1 MTVRCVGVADAR
13 PEHIARFV
21 ERARADGLTVEAT
34 TNVAVAF
41 DPAAIPRIGI
51 ARHDDGSFVVLD
63 GELFPVDPAA
73 DLQAPDE
80 MAGTILGVLRSGGAK
95 GLLPL
100 HLEGLVTWWD
110 ARTGGASVVRDHGGV
125 VQGLV
130 GAVGTT
136 TAWASDHDSLLDVG
150 VAAVPDPI
158 AIDQLVATGWVTPP
172 RSFLR
177 DVDTIA
183 AGHVATVRPG
193 APVSI
198 SPWYLH
204 SSSPRMTGGLADQ
217 SAELGRA
224 IVAAVGRRA
233 KGGPLA
239 ATLSSGVD
247 STVVVAVLRKVL
259 DLDVSTFTFRYLGYE
274 GQLNEDE
281 FAAETA
287 RLLGAPHSVIE
298 VAPEDLVAGFSRI
311 VAEFQSPVSFGVHS
325 FHQGPIRDA
334 GMSVVLG
341 GSDPGFWHVPGR
353 AGAVASWHRRVP
365 PGPRLALLD
374 AAERLRALPRAEAA
388 FWIALHAN
396 HPIKNQYATRRERR
410 LLFGDVA
417 QQSAL
422 AMAGDLGAATRL
434 YRDEPAELRTAF
446 VFEQWGIPQ
455 YVGQW
460 NQRWGRT
467 FGFPVRAPLWDHGV
481 IAAADRRWPWEGDK
495 PPMREFAATLVP
507 RERAYAPKVFQEMP
521 LQHWLRNQLRD
532 FVEDALSPARV
543 ERSGIAR
550 NEGVRPIIDD
560 HLAGRNRQWPLW
572 QLLSA
577 VEWAIQLQS
586 RSGPQLLR

>member
-13 PEHIARFV
+13 PEVVSRFV
-21 ERARADGLTVEAT
+21 ERARAAGLTVESAAT
-34 TNVAVAF
+34 VAVLF
-41 DPAAIPRIGI
+41 DAAAIPRIGT
-51 ARHDDGSFVVLD
+51 ARHEDGSFVVLD
-63 GELFPVDPAA
+63 GELFPGDPGAA
-73 DLQAPDE
+73 LQASDD
-80 MAGTILGVLRSGGAK
+80 MAATVLASLRSSGVR

-110 ARTGGASVVRDHGGV
+110 ARAGTASVIRDHGGV
-125 VQGLV
+125 VQGLI
-130 GAVGTT
+130 GTT
-136 TAWASDHDSLLDVG
+136 GSTTVWSSDHDSLLDAG

-158 AIDQLVATGWVTPP
+158 ALDQLVATGWVTPP

-183 AGHVATVRPG
+183 AGHAATVSAG
-193 APVSI
+193 AAPSI
-198 SPWYLH
+198 APWYLH
-204 SSSPRMTGGLADQ
+204 SNAPRMTGSLAEQ

-224 IVAAVGRRA
+224 VVAAVARRA

-259 DLDVSTFTFRYLGYE
+259 GIDVSTFTFRYLGYE

-287 RLLGAPHSVIE
+287 RMLGAPHSVIE
-298 VAPEDLVAGFSRI
+298 VAPEHLADGFSRL

-325 FHQGPIRDA
+325 FHQAAIRDA
-334 GMSVVLG
+334 GMNVVLG

-353 AGAVASWHRRVP
+353 AGAVASWLRRVP
-365 PGPRLALLD
+365 PRGRVALLH
-374 AAERLRALPRAEAA
+374 AADRLRTLPRAEAA

-396 HPIKNQYATRRERR
+396 HPMKNQYATRREREA
-410 LLFGDVA
+410 LFGDVA

-422 AMAGDLGAATRL
+422 AMSGDLGAATRL
-434 YRDEPAELRTAF
+434 YRHEPAELRTAF

-495 PPMREFAATLVP
+495 PLMREFAATLVP
-507 RERAYAPKVFQEMP
+507 RDRAYAPKVYQEMP
-521 LQHWLRNQLRD
+521 LQHWLRGPLRG

-550 NEGVRPIIDD
+550 PEGVRPIIDD
-560 HLAGRNRQWPLW
+560 HLGGRNRQWPLW
-572 QLLSA
+572 QLISA
-577 VEWAIQLQS
+577 VEWAIQL
-586 RSGPQLLR
+586 RERTGRRLLG